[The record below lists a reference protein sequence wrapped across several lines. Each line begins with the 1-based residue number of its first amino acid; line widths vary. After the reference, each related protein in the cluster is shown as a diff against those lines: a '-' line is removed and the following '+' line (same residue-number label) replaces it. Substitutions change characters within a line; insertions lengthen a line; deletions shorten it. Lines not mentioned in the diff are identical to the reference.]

1 MSCDLFSKQLEHYA
15 RGELSPAM
23 EQSLEMHL
31 AECSVCTGR
40 LNAERKLLD
49 ALRSQA
55 VPAPSFDFESR
66 VLTAATRGTAT
77 RRTWQH
83 PMVGSAVAAV
93 LALGVFIGLQWQSGG
108 QPQQAL
114 VADSAVVGETTVVE
128 ASAALPEF
136 EPREQTVKLAF
147 HSGRALDD
155 VTLTLELPANV
166 ELASYPGRQRLSWQ
180 VSLKE
185 GDNVLAL
192 PLKVLF
198 PGDGALVAHLND
210 GTRQKTFRAP
220 IHDNTEPAS

>member
-23 EQSLEMHL
+23 EQSLETHL
-31 AECSVCTGR
+31 AECSACTGR
-40 LNAERKLLD
+40 LNAERKLLG
-49 ALRSQA
+49 ALRSQS
-55 VPAPSFDFESR
+55 VPVPSVDFESR
-66 VLTAATRGTAT
+66 ILTAATRGAAA
-77 RRTWQH
+77 RRSWQH
-83 PMVGSAVAAV
+83 PMAGSAVAAV
-93 LALGVFIGLQWQSGG
+93 LALGVFIGLQWQSD
-108 QPQQAL
+108 QPEQTL
-114 VADSAVVGETTVVE
+114 VADSAGAGETTVVE

-198 PGDGALVAHLND
+198 PGDGALVAHLDD

-220 IHDNTEPAS
+220 IHDKTEPAS